1 MLRRIVFE
9 STVRCR
15 KRESTVL
22 DLFYFP
28 LFSIVHLLVKENR
41 SLFVLSLRYLRT
53 LIIAIDQSMTEQKIF
68 GLFSANYSIRSRC
81 LLASSALT
89 IEIFPT
95 IDYSLRGK
103 GERRREARW
112 RDRHGAR
119 QLVFYISSADLISV
133 FWYTMDTAIGSRCSR
148 VPDLAHPRQVWTN
161 QNVFLFLTFRLVAP
175 FGCLYPFFFFF
186 YTTCSSPPRPP
197 LVFPACFITVKHFFY
212 LFNIFLTRFST
223 SFFVPLVIPFFKFFL
238 ALLFILFGQFINP
251 LINLFFFIQF
261 FIQFLFAYSLEFF
274 SYLKNPRK
282 NIFLHLYTISYI
294 YS

>member
-1 MLRRIVFE
+1 MLRRIVFV

-103 GERRREARW
+103 GEKRREARW

-175 FGCLYPFFFFF
+175 FGCLYPFVFFF
-186 YTTCSSPPRPP
+186 
-197 LVFPACFITVKHFFY
+197 
-212 LFNIFLTRFST
+212 TRLARRHLARH
-223 SFFVPLVIPFFKFFL
+223 SFFLLVSLRLSISFISSIFF
-238 ALLFILFGQFINP
+238 
-251 LINLFFFIQF
+251 
-261 FIQFLFAYSLEFF
+261 
-274 SYLKNPRK
+274 
-282 NIFLHLYTISYI
+282 
-294 YS
+294 